1 MHGIVKECKMK
12 KNTSKD
18 IASWKIDSPY
28 ERYLAKKADTSF
40 FWKKKYV
47 NFYKRNDKQY
57 YLKGLKFINDNI
69 DKCSVTGKNTTK
81 KQREIY
87 TIDMVY
93 SLHRFGCMFD
103 EYFLYNFENL
113 NVKGRLEFVTDKI
126 RWDYYEIFNGRDNL
140 PLFNNKDKTFE
151 KYGKY
156 FKRNLCGVKSIDDK
170 EKFTELINNNEKVI
184 IKPVDSSGGRG
195 VQIIDTK
202 NANFE
207 VLLNEYKSGFVAEE
221 LLKNHSSFAEF
232 NSSSLNTVRI
242 ATIRMDDRVVIP
254 FAVARFGR
262 KGKCVDNAFAGGII
276 ANIDI
281 NTGVIT
287 SARDENGK
295 HYIIHP
301 DSKKCF
307 LGFQVPDWNE
317 LIALVKEITRV
328 VPENRYTGWDM
339 AYTDKGWVLIEANP
353 RGQLL
358 SQIASQHGLKIIFDS
373 LVDELKNQ

>member
-1 MHGIVKECKMK
+1 MK

-40 FWKKKYV
+40 YWKKKYV
-47 NFYKRNDKQY
+47 NFYKRNNKQY

-69 DKCSVTGKNTTK
+69 DKCSITGKNTTK
-81 KQREIY
+81 RQRELY

-156 FKRNLCGVKSIDDK
+156 FKRDLCGVKSVEDK
-170 EKFTELINNNEKVI
+170 EKFIELISKNEKVI

-195 VQIIDTK
+195 VQIIDSK
-202 NANFE
+202 NADFE
-207 VLLNEYKSGFVAEE
+207 SLLNEYKSGFVAEE
-221 LLKNHSSFAEF
+221 LLKNHSSFADF

-242 ATIRMDDRVVIP
+242 ATIRMDDRVIIP
-254 FAVARFGR
+254 FSFARFGR
-262 KGKCVDNAFAGGII
+262 AGQCVDNAFAGGVFGSVD
-276 ANIDI
+276 ID
-281 NTGVIT
+281 TGILLN
-287 SARDENGK
+287 ACDENGRK
-295 HYIIHP
+295 YLIHP
-301 DSKKCF
+301 DSKKQ
-307 LGFQVPDWNE
+307 LVGFKIPDWEKAKEIVKE
-317 LIALVKEITRV
+317 LALVT
-328 VPENRYTGWDM
+328 PENRYTGWDM
-339 AYTDKGWVLIEANP
+339 VYTDKGWVMVEANP
-353 RGQLL
+353 RGQLVT
-358 SQIASQHGLKIIFDS
+358 QISDKKGLKKLFDS
-373 LVDELKNQ
+373 LVDELSK

>member
-1 MHGIVKECKMK
+1 MK

-40 FWKKKYV
+40 YWKKKYV
-47 NFYKRNDKQY
+47 NFYKRNNKQY

-69 DKCSVTGKNTTK
+69 DKCSVTGKNTTRE
-81 KQREIY
+81 QRELYI
-87 TIDMVY
+87 IDMVY

-126 RWDYYEIFNGRDNL
+126 RWEYYEKFNGRDNL
-140 PLFNNKDKTFE
+140 PLFNNKDRTYE

-156 FKRNLCGVKSIDDK
+156 FNRLLCGVKTAEDK
-170 EKFTELINNNEKVI
+170 SKFNDLISKNERII

-195 VQIIDTK
+195 VKIIDSK
-202 NANFE
+202 DADFDS
-207 VLLNEYKSGFVAEE
+207 LLNEYKSGFVAEE
-221 LLKNHSSFAEF
+221 VLKNHSSFAEF

-242 ATIRMDDRVVIP
+242 VTIKMDDRVEFP

-262 KGKCVDNAFAGGII
+262 EGECVDNAFAGGII
-276 ANIDI
+276 ANIDVD
-281 NTGVIT
+281 TGIIT
-287 SARDENGK
+287 CARDEKGMS
-295 HYIIHP
+295 YLIHP

-307 LGFQVPDWNE
+307 LGFTIPEWENLKSLVTE
-317 LIALVKEITRV
+317 LAFIT
-328 VPENRYTGWDM
+328 PFNRYTGWDM
-339 AYTDKGWVLIEANP
+339 AYTTEGWALIEGNP

-358 SQIASQHGLKIIFDS
+358 SQIAEQKGLKKLFDS
-373 LVDELKNQ
+373 LVAELEK